1 MRAHLKA
8 HEIYIKQKKDDGLF
22 YAVRGIGYVFMLQ
35 HQLDSALVYYQE
47 ALDIA
52 ENIGED
58 YYKYWVNWVF
68 YIAKK
73 ENLRRQINIYLLL
86 YLLHLQVLVYSQN
99 ISGKEGF
106 CETCI
111 K

>member
-1 MRAHLKA
+1 MRAHHKA

-22 YAVRGIGYVFMLQ
+22 YVVRGIGYVFMLQ

-58 YYKYWVNWVF
+58 YYKSMILSELGILHNEKGEFQKANQYLSAS
-68 YIAKK
+68 ISSAPIGT
-73 ENLRRQINIYLLL
+73 NLFSEYLR
-86 YLLHLQVLVYSQN
+86 
-99 ISGKEGF
+99 
-106 CETCI
+106 
-111 K
+111 